1 MIAED
6 SVQYCL
12 FLVPPD
18 PSDPKDREKCL
29 QQYIERILAQ
39 FAPLLT
45 QYIWQNQPFNIK
57 YVPEKGVMPAHI
69 RGCTNFGDN
78 VEDEWFIVYLIQQ
91 ITKVFPEL
99 AARIE
104 DNDGEFLLIEAAE
117 CLPKWLN
124 PDSSTNRVFFF
135 QGEFHVIPV
144 PRNPAETPWL
154 PKGTLTIHQAVN
166 LLSTHPETCLAAE
179 PIRKALS
186 KRLKGY
192 PLKIQSNLHR
202 AHCYIPA
209 GIAAMLKLR
218 PDLVAPAVLAFY
230 LRDPIDLQACRTFST
245 FPPETRVMASV
256 TFTRCLYAQLLQQ
269 RFTADRRSG
278 FTLPPRSHPKFK
290 AHELGIK
297 LAHGFEIMCSKC
309 TKRSSEPGAP
319 VCNNPLWKG
328 FLNSLKK
335 NNYFKGELEGSARY
349 KELMRM
355 AESFFQQSAAITQS
369 SSALLPGEE
378 VLQLLEST
386 PYSLEELKKEESSLP
401 AEDSESWLDMTPE
414 ELEKLLEEA
423 TGRGIQSAAHG
434 GAEGEEKEEEEEES
448 YSLSAVTHSMKA
460 FINKVSTHE
469 GAELPWSSSGSQI
482 KFDVNSMAS
491 AFEKILGG
499 PSSAPDVELDSD
511 DLEEDDDIDYD
522 DEDLLGSDDEPGGDS
537 NSGAL
542 GNLRAYMA
550 EMDRELAGT
559 NIGKSFSTH
568 SKADAGAAD
577 LSRDSGHDDKGDEE
591 DGDNNNEDLQAAG
604 GAVPLDLDFNLVSN
618 LLESFSSQEGLAGPA
633 SNILHSMGVRL
644 PHNTD
649 KS

>member
-1 MIAED
+1 METLRRPMIAED
-6 SVQYCL
+6 SVQYSL

-18 PSDPKDREKCL
+18 PSDPRDREKCL

-45 QYIWQNQPFNIK
+45 QYIWQNQPFSIK
-57 YVPEKGVMPAHI
+57 YMPEKGVMPAHI
-69 RGCTNFGDN
+69 QGFTNFGDN

-99 AARIE
+99 AAKIE

-117 CLPKWLN
+117 YLPKWLN
-124 PDSSTNRVFFF
+124 PDSSANRVFFF
-135 QGEFHVIPV
+135 RGEFHIIPF
-144 PRNPAETPWL
+144 PQNPAETPWL
-154 PKGTLTIHQAVN
+154 PKGTPTIPQAVN

-179 PIRKALS
+179 PIRKALG

-209 GIAAMLKLR
+209 GIAAVLKCR

-230 LRDPIDLQACRTFST
+230 LRDPIDLQACRTFSI

-278 FTLPPRSHPKFK
+278 FTLPPRSHPMFK

-309 TKRSSEPGAP
+309 TKRSSDKGAP
-319 VCNNPLWKG
+319 VCSNPLWKG

-335 NNYFKGELEGSARY
+335 NDYFKGELEGSARY

-386 PYSLEELKKEESSLP
+386 PYSLEELKKAESSLP
-401 AEDSESWLDMTPE
+401 AEDSESWLEMTPE
-414 ELEKLLEEA
+414 ELEHLLEEA
-423 TGRGIQSAAHG
+423 TGRGIKSSPRG
-434 GAEGEEKEEEEEES
+434 DAEREEEEEEEEQEEEES

-482 KFDVNSMAS
+482 KFDVNSIAS

-499 PSSAPDVELDSD
+499 PSSAPDEELDSD
-511 DLEEDDDIDYD
+511 DLEDDDIDYD

-537 NSGAL
+537 SSGAL
-542 GNLRAYMA
+542 SNLRAYMA

-568 SKADAGAAD
+568 SKVD
-577 LSRDSGHDDKGDEE
+577 DEE
-591 DGDNNNEDLQAAG
+591 DGDDNNEDLQAAG
-604 GAVPLDLDFNLVSN
+604 DAVPLDLDFNLVSN

-633 SNILHSMGVRL
+633 SNILQSMGVRL

>member
-6 SVQYCL
+6 SVQYSL

-18 PSDPKDREKCL
+18 PSDTKDREKCL

-45 QYIWQNQPFNIK
+45 QYIWQNQPFSIK
-57 YVPEKGVMPAHI
+57 YVPEKGVVPAHI

-135 QGEFHVIPV
+135 QGEFHIIPV

-154 PKGTLTIHQAVN
+154 PKGTLTIPQAVN

-179 PIRKALS
+179 PIRKALG

-192 PLKIQSNLHR
+192 PLKIQSNLHL

-209 GIAAMLKLR
+209 GIAATLKLR

-269 RFTADRRSG
+269 RFSADRRSG

-335 NNYFKGELEGSARY
+335 NDYFKGELEGSARY
-349 KELMRM
+349 KELLRM

-401 AEDSESWLDMTPE
+401 AEDSERWLEMTPE
-414 ELEKLLEEA
+414 ELEQLLEEA

-434 GAEGEEKEEEEEES
+434 GAEGEEKEEEEEEES

-469 GAELPWSSSGSQI
+469 GAELPC
-482 KFDVNSMAS
+482 
-491 AFEKILGG
+491 
-499 PSSAPDVELDSD
+499 APDEELDSD
-511 DLEEDDDIDYD
+511 DLEDDDDDIDYD

-577 LSRDSGHDDKGDEE
+577 LSRGSGHDDKGDE
-591 DGDNNNEDLQAAG
+591 DGDDNNEDLQAAG